1 MSQAIQEAQISA
13 DPALTLACVA
23 PRIALRGAHFETC
36 LEVSRVGVRR
46 TAIAPATA
54 RPRVAIV
61 DDDDGLRSKIASAL
75 RSHFDVFE
83 GNDYDAAYKLLQES
97 ELDVLLLGLPIA
109 SGGVREC
116 TELLSRLDGSEID
129 TLVLVLS
136 SDEKKSTAL
145 KVIDAGSYDYFI
157 KPIDTDVLR
166 HLLER
171 AVEKLRTQRENRI
184 LREEISRKKTLG
196 DFIGATDSMRHLFES
211 ITRIARATT
220 NVVIRGESGVGK
232 ELVARAIHEQSPR
245 RNRAF
250 VSVNCAA
257 LPETLMESE
266 LFGYEKGAFTGAAAT
281 KEGRIE
287 MAHQGSLFL
296 DEIATLTPALQ
307 SKLLRVLEERALTRL
322 GGKKPIRV
330 DFRLISA
337 TNEDLEEMTRQGRF
351 REDLYYRIHVLPV
364 FVPALRERVEDI
376 PVLADY
382 FIGVYCAA
390 NSLPVKHIDAGALL
404 AMKRYSWPGNVR
416 ELENAI
422 QRLVVMT
429 DGDTI
434 TLSDLPPEIVQ
445 AVGRSSKDRFHLPA
459 GGIDLDK
466 ELAAYERR
474 WLQEALDR
482 AKHGKSEAARL
493 LGLDRNRMNYL
504 CRKHGL

>member
-1 MSQAIQEAQISA
+1 M
-13 DPALTLACVA
+13 
-23 PRIALRGAHFETC
+23 
-36 LEVSRVGVRR
+36 
-46 TAIAPATA
+46 
-54 RPRVAIV
+54 
-61 DDDDGLRSKIASAL
+61 AL
-75 RSHFDVFE
+75 RSEFDVLE
-83 GNDYDAAYKLLQES
+83 GRDYEAAYKLLQES
-97 ELDVLLLGLPIA
+97 ELDILLLGLPIA
-109 SGGVREC
+109 SGGIREC
-116 TELLSRLDGSEID
+116 TELLARLVGSEID

-157 KPIDTDVLR
+157 KPVDTDVLR

-171 AVEKLRTQRENRI
+171 AVEKLRIQRENRI
-184 LREEISRKKTLG
+184 LREEISRKNTLG

-211 ITRIARATT
+211 IKRIARAST
-220 NVVIRGESGVGK
+220 NVIIRGESGVGK

-266 LFGYEKGAFTGAAAT
+266 LFGYEKGAFTGAAST
-281 KEGRIE
+281 KEGRVE
-287 MAHQGSLFL
+287 TAHQGTLFL

-322 GGKKPIRV
+322 GGKKSIRV

-337 TNEDLEEMTRQGRF
+337 TNEDLEEMTHEGRF
-351 REDLYYRIHVLPV
+351 REDLYYRIHVVPV

-376 PVLADY
+376 PILADY

-390 NSLPVKHIDAGALL
+390 NGVPVKRIEADALL
-404 AMKRYSWPGNVR
+404 ALKRYSWPGNVR

-429 DGDTI
+429 DGESIALT
-434 TLSDLPPEIVQ
+434 DLPPEIVQ
-445 AVGRSSKDRFHLPA
+445 AASRDLRGRFHMPN
-459 GGIDLDK
+459 GGINLDK
-466 ELAAYERR
+466 ELEAHERR
-474 WLQEALDR
+474 WLQEAMQQS
-482 AKHGKSEAARL
+482 KHVKSEAARL
-493 LGLDRNRMNYL
+493 LGVDRNRMNYL